1 MNSDYNSVL
10 AFDPGGRNC
19 GYANIV
25 YDPHSKEFYFEDIG
39 DIELTCDEFGG
50 RIYELTR
57 RIYDQIDRYPCDFIC
72 YENVLFGRNVT
83 NAFNTAKII
92 GGIELVAW
100 DQTVACVGY
109 PPQKIKKL
117 ITGNGRA
124 TKDEMRQ
131 AIGKL
136 IDAEKSD
143 EYEDWYTKASHHIID
158 ACAIGIVG
166 IQQFDPE
173 KDG

>member
-1 MNSDYNSVL
+1 MNTAYNSVL
-10 AFDPGGRNC
+10 AIDPGGRNC

-25 YDPHSKEFYFEDIG
+25 YDFDSEVFYLEDIG

-50 RIYELTR
+50 RIYEVTR
-57 RIYDQIDRYPCDFIC
+57 RIYDQIERHPCDFVC
-72 YENVLFGRNVT
+72 YENVLLGRNVT
-83 NAFNTAKII
+83 NAFNAAKII

-100 DQTVACVGY
+100 DQSIACVGY
-109 PPQKIKKL
+109 PPQKIKKM

-124 TKDEMRQ
+124 TKDEMRE
-131 AIGKL
+131 AVGNL
-136 IDAEKSD
+136 IDVDKSD
-143 EYEDWYTKASHHIID
+143 EIKYWHTKVSHHIID

-166 IQQFDPE
+166 IQLFDVD